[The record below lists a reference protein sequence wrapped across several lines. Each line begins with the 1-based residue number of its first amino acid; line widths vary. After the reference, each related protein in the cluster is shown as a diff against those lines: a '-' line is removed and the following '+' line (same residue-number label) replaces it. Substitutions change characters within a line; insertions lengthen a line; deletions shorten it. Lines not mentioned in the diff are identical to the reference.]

1 MSNFLKLCI
10 LYISKTLNTACTCLT
25 KHFFLLH
32 GFSLRNYTTL
42 YGEFYCVFH
51 FQQLFR
57 KNGNYDE
64 GFGHKQHKKRWLMSP
79 MNDTNL
85 L

>member
-1 MSNFLKLCI
+1 PTRAAVFRDALIQWSCHHNFLR
-10 LYISKTLNTACTCLT
+10 T
-25 KHFFLLH
+25 
-32 GFSLRNYTTL
+32 YTTL

-64 GFGHKQHKKRWLMSP
+64 GFGHEQHKKRWTMST
-79 MNDTNL
+79 MYNTNFF
-85 L
+85 